1 MKKQTAYF
9 LLRDRRKHQR
19 TEQGVSKGSA
29 APGAEMPAVGAG
41 CLSGVSLPRHTA
53 CPGRSAPAGQQQQ
66 QLAQPRLALGAG
78 GRRAGHPPYGRGTS
92 PAVGRLG
99 RCSPCRG
106 PGATGRGVLHP
117 APAELCAVGCS
128 LSPATTAG
136 LLRPRSCR
144 DSGGV
149 KPRRARGRALWPGTG
164 RGAGQMPVLREPGSS
179 RLQARVAG
187 LPVLLSPARPVCHGQ
202 GPVRGLRGTCRAAP
216 SPVASTSPSQSSH
229 SRVRPLSG
237 VPGHISTARGPLAAR
252 QTLSCPFL
260 APERQSKERGASDD
274 INFTFCSRTQQT
286 KETLRH

>member
-1 MKKQTAYF
+1 
-9 LLRDRRKHQR
+9 
-19 TEQGVSKGSA
+19 
-29 APGAEMPAVGAG
+29 MPAVGAG

-53 CPGRSAPAGQQQQ
+53 CPGRSAPAGQQQ
-66 QLAQPRLALGAG
+66 LAQPGLALGAG
-78 GRRAGHPPYGRGTS
+78 GRRAGS
-92 PAVGRLG
+92 PLMGEGQAQPWAGWAGALQAVARE
-99 RCSPCRG
+99 PQE
-106 PGATGRGVLHP
+106 GASCIPHLLSSVP
-117 APAELCAVGCS
+117 VGCS

-187 LPVLLSPARPVCHGQ
+187 LPVLRSPARPVCHGQ
-202 GPVRGLRGTCRAAP
+202 GPVPGLRGTCRAAP
-216 SPVASTSPSQSSH
+216 SPVASTSPSQRSH

-237 VPGHISTARGPLAAR
+237 VPGHTSTARGPPAAR

-260 APERQSKERGASDD
+260 EPERQSKERGALDD